1 MDSLTLDHVIAELEP
16 FVRGRHLG
24 RPHLGGPHSIAFE
37 VSGDRDHWL
46 WLEAAPGTAG
56 LYRLPRTQAR
66 FLAQGAEDE
75 APGGARQA
83 LLLLR
88 KHLGG
93 VRLTALHRI
102 LGERTVVMDVGRA
115 LLVLRLSG
123 VPALTLIVEGAALA
137 TVGAGPPAWPLPAA
151 AGEREWDRV
160 DPRLL
165 AAAAATAAATG
176 RSLPRAL
183 LSVCPGLGPLLARE
197 LDGQPESLAAL
208 RTRLAS
214 PRPTL
219 LAPGPMATWHDADL
233 APPEAVALAPF
244 PLEGHKRVALHPAS
258 WLEAAS
264 LFLLARS
271 RGTRFERAR
280 KSALQEAGRKG
291 RRLAQLEAH
300 LLGDLQ
306 GLPEA
311 ARLRREA
318 EALLASPGSFAPVA
332 GKAEVPDPY
341 APDRH
346 LLVAVDPTLSAPGNA
361 DRLFQK
367 ARRIEKARRQVET
380 RLGETRVALEA
391 ERAREARLHEA
402 RDVADLE
409 PPRGAEGGGGGRE
422 SGTTARPGSR
432 HYLTARGFSLLVG
445 RGAKE
450 NHHLTFHVARPEDVW
465 LHARDVPGAQVILRD
480 PEGRAGGED
489 FREAAE
495 VAAFFSDARAA
506 AQVDVHVTRRKH
518 LRPARGGRGRVAIAH
533 SETVRVAPR
542 DPEGRLRRR

>member
-1 MDSLTLDHVIAELEP
+1 MDTLTLDHLIAEIEP

-24 RPHLGGPHSIAFE
+24 RPHLGGPYAIAFE

-66 FLAQGAEDE
+66 GIARGAEE
-75 APGGARQA
+75 APGRAQQA

-88 KHLGG
+88 KHLEG

-102 LGERTVVMDVGRA
+102 PGERTVVMEVGPGF
-115 LLVLRLSG
+115 LVLRLSG
-123 VPALTLIVEGAALA
+123 MPALTLIMEGTALT
-137 TVGAGPPAWPLPAA
+137 TVGPGPPAWPLPAPA
-151 AGEREWDRV
+151 AEREWDRV
-160 DPRLL
+160 DPLLL
-165 AAAAATAAATG
+165 AAAADTAAATG
-176 RSLPRAL
+176 RRLPRAL

-197 LDGQPESLAAL
+197 LDGRPESLAAL
-208 RTRLAS
+208 RARLAS
-214 PRPTL
+214 ARPTL
-219 LAPGPMATWHDADL
+219 LAPGPMETWHDADL

-244 PLEGHKRVALHPAS
+244 PLEGRGRLALHPAS
-258 WLEAAS
+258 WLEAAA

-271 RGTRFERAR
+271 RGQRFERAR
-280 KSALQEAGRKG
+280 KCALDEARRKL

-318 EALLASPGSFAPVA
+318 EALLASSGDFDPAA
-332 GKAEVPDPY
+332 GTVEVPDPY
-341 APDRH
+341 APDRR
-346 LLVAVDPTLSAPGNA
+346 LRVAVDPALSAPGNA
-361 DRLFQK
+361 DRLFTK

-380 RLGETRVALEA
+380 RLAETRVALEA
-391 ERAREARLHEA
+391 ERAHETRLREARDL
-402 RDVADLE
+402 ADLE
-409 PPRGAEGGGGGRE
+409 PPRAADGGGGGPGT
-422 SGTTARPGSR
+422 STTAGPGAR
-432 HYLTARGFSLLVG
+432 HYLTSRGFSLLVG
-445 RGAKE
+445 RGARE

-465 LHARDVPGAQVILRD
+465 LHARDVPGAHVILRD
-480 PEGRAGGED
+480 QDGRAGAED
-489 FREAAE
+489 FKEAAQ
-495 VAAFFSDARAA
+495 VAAFFSEARAA

-518 LRPARGGRGRVAIAH
+518 LRPARGGRGRVVIAY
-533 SETVRVAPR
+533 SDTVRVAPR